1 VATVATISGHLP
13 RYAHNIDANVP
24 LARRREP
31 NASETGGKRPCLMPN
46 AAHIRAMIN
55 REQLRAFIDHPVV
68 EWSIFVL
75 GVLLMI
81 ASIPVGALPG
91 PGGIFVFAAGLA
103 LVLKTSMWAKRRY
116 VDFKR
121 KQPKIGRWTDWG
133 LRRQSARR
141 REALRKEQDGTDEA
155 SQIADQR

>member
-1 VATVATISGHLP
+1 MIS
-13 RYAHNIDANVP
+13 
-24 LARRREP
+24 
-31 NASETGGKRPCLMPN
+31 
-46 AAHIRAMIN
+46 
-55 REQLRAFIDHPVV
+55 REQWRKFIDNAVV

-121 KQPKIGRWTDWG
+121 KQPKIGRWADWG
-133 LRRQSARR
+133 LRRRSARR
-141 REALRKEQDGTDEA
+141 REALRKEQEA
-155 SQIADQR
+155 VAEPDQIVDQR

>member
-1 VATVATISGHLP
+1 MIS
-13 RYAHNIDANVP
+13 
-24 LARRREP
+24 
-31 NASETGGKRPCLMPN
+31 
-46 AAHIRAMIN
+46 
-55 REQLRAFIDHPVV
+55 REQWRAFIDHPVV

-121 KQPKIGRWTDWG
+121 KQPKIGRWADWG
-133 LRRQSARR
+133 LRRRSARR
-141 REALRKEQDGTDEA
+141 REALRKEQEA
-155 SQIADQR
+155 LAASEQLPDQR